1 MISIT
6 NRPFPIIKG
15 KDATRVAMALQ
26 DSRKTPPEGSLD
38 HKLMTHKRKRQLDQ
52 NGTVL
57 KRRVLYED

>member
-1 MISIT
+1 VISIT

-15 KDATRVAMALQ
+15 KDAARVAMALQ
-26 DSRKTPPEGSLD
+26 DSRRMPPKDSLD
-38 HKLMTHKRKRQLDQ
+38 HKLMTHRHEQQLNQ